1 MLIDTHRKNKWYRWI
16 GLVIGLFLGLII
28 GYFAYYNWVK
38 KEAGIYFQK
47 NIGEVKFITEYQKW
61 AMKNPFQA
69 REIAIKIQK
78 ELGMYEELKSE
89 TNPEIIQQKIM
100 TKIEQMNDDE
110 KKEINKKMVKIYEEH
125 APSFVESLDKEFPWY
140 LRYCKTIFLLILL
153 AVAGSGFWV
162 GYLLEPKEEIL
173 Q

>member
-1 MLIDTHRKNKWYRWI
+1 
-16 GLVIGLFLGLII
+16 
-28 GYFAYYNWVK
+28 
-38 KEAGIYFQK
+38 
-47 NIGEVKFITEYQKW
+47 
-61 AMKNPFQA
+61 MKNPFQA

-125 APSFVESLDKEFPWY
+125 APSFVESLDKEFP
-140 LRYCKTIFLLILL
+140 
-153 AVAGSGFWV
+153 
-162 GYLLEPKEEIL
+162 
-173 Q
+173 